1 MRAGIVAR
9 NHDGLNHRGV
19 TILTVDFDSE
29 ISAARQRSPRQS
41 PRRALPVARLVR
53 PAQRFMTLPCQFE
66 N

>member
-9 NHDGLNHRGV
+9 NHDGLNHREV

-41 PRRALPVARLVR
+41 SRQALPVARLVR
-53 PAQRFMTLPCQFE
+53 PA
-66 N
+66 